1 MSTPELVAHRGYAA
15 RYPENTLAALEA
27 AIAAGAR
34 HVEVDVQLSSDGFP
48 VLFHDRTLE
57 RMCGVSGAVHE
68 KTLSD
73 LRAYSCGE
81 RSKFGATFQSEGLL
95 SLAGFVQLLRR
106 HPDVRAFVEIKRVAI
121 ENFGRER
128 ILERVLPAIDAAIHQ
143 CTLISFSL
151 EFLAAARRAHP
162 IPLGAVFD
170 RWDEREHQLVPEIA
184 PEFVFVDLDGLPAR
198 GELRMPGARVV
209 VYEVA
214 DPAIARALGARGV
227 DMVETFEI
235 AEMMAALRRDE
246 T

>member
-1 MSTPELVAHRGYAA
+1 MAPELIAHRGYAA

-48 VLFHDRTLE
+48 VLFHDRTLT
-57 RMCGVSGAVHE
+57 RMCGVAGSVHE
-68 KTLSD
+68 RTLAD
-73 LRAYSCGE
+73 LRALSCGE
-81 RSKFGATFQSEGLL
+81 RGKFGEAFQREGLL

-106 HPDVRAFVEIKRVAI
+106 HPDVRAFVEIKRIAI

-143 CTLISFSL
+143 CALISFSL

-170 RWDEREHQLVPEIA
+170 TWDERANQLLPEID
-184 PEFVFVDLDGLPAR
+184 PEYLFFDLDGLPKD
-198 GELRMPGARVV
+198 GELHVPGARVA

-214 DPAIARALGARGV
+214 DPDVARALARRGV
-227 DMVETFEI
+227 ELIETFEI
-235 AEMMAALRRDE
+235 GDMLAALRLGAA
-246 T
+246 